1 MDKDEL
7 IRHIDKLSNKE
18 LEINYLLDILKEN
31 DNIKVVY
38 GKSDPIV
45 ILDEK
50 YNFYWNR
57 YDPRT
62 AISCLVVQGYYE
74 KYETKILSYF
84 AETKTG
90 SIIDIGA
97 NLGYYAIILGKL
109 LRSSDILI
117 AFEANPQIIE
127 MLNRNIAINDLQE
140 DIKVFN
146 CALSDINDQKLKL
159 YIPLKAGSSAASLNK
174 LHPDDTNNSI
184 EITTQ
189 RLDDVTQ
196 VRNLESICL
205 IKIDVEG
212 AELNV
217 IKGALET
224 IRENK
229 PVLFVELLR
238 KWSKIFGY
246 HPNDVL
252 RILQELGYKAFEVK
266 SDLASIESI
275 DESTISTN
283 FLLLPD
289 LADSQKDLNNLRILL
304 ASN

>member
-7 IRHIDKLSNKE
+7 IRHIDILSNDDLKIE
-18 LEINYLLDILKEN
+18 YLQGILKKI
-31 DNIKVVY
+31 DNIKVVL
-38 GKSDPIV
+38 GKNDPIV

-50 YNFYWNR
+50 YKFYWDR

-97 NLGYYAIILGKL
+97 NLGYYSVILGKL
-109 LRSSDILI
+109 LKSSDKLI

-127 MLNRNIAINDLQE
+127 MLNKNIAINDLQE
-140 DIKVFN
+140 DIKIFN

-189 RLDDVTQ
+189 RLDGITLIRD
-196 VRNLESICL
+196 LESISL

-217 IKGALET
+217 IKGAFET
-224 IRENK
+224 IREHK

-252 RILQELGYKAFEVK
+252 IILQELGYKVFEVNGELK
-266 SDLASIESI
+266 NIERI
-275 DESTISTN
+275 DESTVSTN

-289 LADSQKDLNNLRILL
+289 LADSQKDLKNLRILL

>member
-7 IRHIDKLSNKE
+7 IRHIDVLSSKDLKIE
-18 LEINYLLDILKEN
+18 YLQDILKKI
-31 DNIKVVY
+31 DNIKVVL
-38 GKSDPIV
+38 GKYDPIV

-50 YNFYWNR
+50 YKFYWDR

-84 AETKTG
+84 ADTKAG

-97 NLGYYAIILGKL
+97 NLGYYAVILGKL
-109 LRSSDILI
+109 LRSSDKLI

-127 MLNRNIAINDLQE
+127 MLNKNIAINGLQE

-159 YIPLKAGSSAASLNK
+159 YIPFKAGSSAASLNK

-196 VRNLESICL
+196 IRNLESISL

-229 PVLFVELLR
+229 PVLFV
-238 KWSKIFGY
+238 
-246 HPNDVL
+246 
-252 RILQELGYKAFEVK
+252 
-266 SDLASIESI
+266 
-275 DESTISTN
+275 
-283 FLLLPD
+283 
-289 LADSQKDLNNLRILL
+289 
-304 ASN
+304 

>member
-1 MDKDEL
+1 M
-7 IRHIDKLSNKE
+7 
-18 LEINYLLDILKEN
+18 
-31 DNIKVVY
+31 
-38 GKSDPIV
+38 
-45 ILDEK
+45 
-50 YNFYWNR
+50 
-57 YDPRT
+57 
-62 AISCLVVQGYYE
+62 
-74 KYETKILSYF
+74 
-84 AETKTG
+84 
-90 SIIDIGA
+90 
-97 NLGYYAIILGKL
+97 ILGKL
-109 LRSSDILI
+109 LKSSDKLI

-127 MLNRNIAINDLQE
+127 MLNKNISINDLQE

-159 YIPLKAGSSAASLNK
+159 YKPLKAGSSAASLNK

-189 RLDDVTQ
+189 RLDDLTKI
-196 VRNLESICL
+196 RDLESISL

-217 IKGALET
+217 IKGASET
-224 IRENK
+224 IREYK

-238 KWSKIFGY
+238 KWSKIFGH

-252 RILQELGYKAFEVK
+252 IILQEFGYKVFEVNGELK
-266 SDLASIESI
+266 NIEKI
-275 DESTISTN
+275 DESTVSTN

-289 LADSQKDLNNLRILL
+289 LADSQKDLNNLKILL

>member
-7 IRHIDKLSNKE
+7 IRHIDILSNDDLKIE
-18 LEINYLLDILKEN
+18 YLQGILKKNE
-31 DNIKVVY
+31 NIKVVL
-38 GKSDPIV
+38 GKNDPIV

-50 YNFYWNR
+50 YKFYWDR

-84 AETKTG
+84 AETKNG

-97 NLGYYAIILGKL
+97 NLGYYSVILGKL
-109 LRSSDILI
+109 LKSSDKLI

-127 MLNRNIAINDLQE
+127 MLNKNIDLNDLQ
-140 DIKVFN
+140 DYVKVIN
-146 CALSDINDQKLKL
+146 CALSDISDQKLKL

-174 LHPDDTNNSI
+174 LHPDDSNNSI
-184 EITTQ
+184 EIITQ
-189 RLDDVTQ
+189 RLDDLTQ
-196 VRNLESICL
+196 IRDLESVSL

-212 AELNV
+212 AELSV

-229 PVLFVELLR
+229 PVLFIELLR

-252 RILQELGYKAFEVK
+252 IILQDLGYKVFEVNGELK
-266 SDLASIESI
+266 NIERI
-275 DESTISTN
+275 DESTVSTN

-289 LADSQKDLNNLRILL
+289 TADAQKDLYNLRSLL
-304 ASN
+304 ASR

>member
-7 IRHIDKLSNKE
+7 IRHIDILSNNDLKIE
-18 LEINYLLDILKEN
+18 YLQDILKKI
-31 DNIKVVY
+31 DNIKVVL
-38 GKSDPIV
+38 GKHDPIV

-50 YNFYWNR
+50 YKFYWDR

-74 KYETKILSYF
+74 KQETKILSYF
-84 AETKTG
+84 AESKNG

-97 NLGYYAIILGKL
+97 NLGYYSVILGKL
-109 LRSSDILI
+109 LKFSDKLI

-127 MLNRNIAINDLQE
+127 MLNKNIAINDLRE
-140 DIKVFN
+140 DVKVFN
-146 CALSDINDQKLKL
+146 CALSDISDQKLKL

-184 EITTQ
+184 EITTK
-189 RLDDVTQ
+189 RLDDLTQ
-196 VRNLESICL
+196 IRDLESISL

-212 AELNV
+212 AELSV
-217 IKGALET
+217 INGALET
-224 IRENK
+224 IHEYK
-229 PVLFVELLR
+229 PVLFIELLR

-252 RILQELGYKAFEVK
+252 VILQDLGYNVFEVN
-266 SDLASIESI
+266 STLTSIESI
-275 DESTISTN
+275 NEGTISTN
-283 FLLLPD
+283 FLLLPESDESNID
-289 LADSQKDLNNLRILL
+289 LINLRHIL
-304 ASN
+304 AK

>member
-7 IRHIDKLSNKE
+7 VRHIDKLSNEE
-18 LEINYLLDILKEN
+18 LEIEYLLDILKKN
-31 DNIKVVY
+31 DNIKVVL

-45 ILDEK
+45 ILEERYK
-50 YNFYWNR
+50 FYWDR

-74 KYETKILSYF
+74 KYETKILKYF
-84 AETKTG
+84 AELKNG

-97 NLGYYAIILGKL
+97 NLGYYSVILGKL
-109 LRSSDILI
+109 LKPSDKLF
-117 AFEANPQIIE
+117 AFEANPLVIE
-127 MLNRNIAINDLQE
+127 MLNKNIAINDLQE
-140 DIKVFN
+140 NIEVFN
-146 CALSDINDQKLKL
+146 CALSDINNQKLKL
-159 YIPLKAGSSAASLNK
+159 YLPLRAGSSAASLNK
-174 LHPDDTNNSI
+174 LHPDDKNNSI
-184 EITTQ
+184 EILTR
-189 RLDDVTQ
+189 RLDDVGQ
-196 VRNLESICL
+196 IRNLDRISL

-229 PVLFVELLR
+229 PVIFIELLR

-252 RILQELGYKAFEVK
+252 RILQELGYKVFEVNRV
-266 SDLASIESI
+266 LTSIESI
-275 DESTISTN
+275 DDATVSTN
-283 FLLLPD
+283 FLLLPEAD
-289 LADSQKDLNNLRILL
+289 EKGRDIISLRHILAE
-304 ASN
+304 